1 MNRLSVAELKQ
12 VCPAQSQ
19 LLVSAALLLGPLFK
33 NNKLNK
39 GHQRSSFHE
48 RTFIILSRLEV

>member
-19 LLVSAALLLGPLFK
+19 LLVSAALLFK

-39 GHQRSSFHE
+39 GYHFMKEHLLFCQD
-48 RTFIILSRLEV
+48 

>member
-19 LLVSAALLLGPLFK
+19 LLVSAALLLFK

-39 GHQRSSFHE
+39 GHHFMKEHLLFCQD
-48 RTFIILSRLEV
+48 